1 MRRDM
6 DFIRELLLKIEGGQ
20 TAFET
25 LDDETAPH
33 LGEAPTGLSRE
44 DAQRL
49 EGHLN
54 LLEQANFIEISMRGG
69 GGGII
74 VDRILWAGHDFLDAV
89 REPKVWTETKTR
101 AEKVGGWTVGIL
113 TDIAKGYIK
122 AKAAEHGIP
131 LG

>member
-1 MRRDM
+1 MRRDI
-6 DFIRELLLKIEGGQ
+6 DFVRELLLEIEGGKQ
-20 TAFET
+20 LFET
-25 LDDETAPH
+25 LDDDAALFLTEKSS
-33 LGEAPTGLSRE
+33 GLSKE
-44 DAQRL
+44 DASRL

-54 LLEQANFIEISMRGG
+54 LLENAEFIEIEMRGSAG
-69 GGGII
+69 VIMVGDIT
-74 VDRILWAGHDFLDAV
+74 WAGHDFLDAV

-113 TDIAKGYIK
+113 TDIAKGYLK